1 MNDEEKGKKL
11 LTAVERI
18 VASSESI
25 RATVDAAKLKV
36 KGELRGDA
44 LREATAREL
53 IRGYSNRA
61 AIAGGVSGLP
71 ALVPGVGSIAL
82 AIGGGLAELTLLLK
96 WEVEMTLGLSH
107 LYGFDI
113 DDPRERQLGFL
124 MASVGTYDATGKNFF
139 VDVMKVEGTAIWNYA
154 PRAVGRMV
162 VSAMAMVA
170 ALYLW
175 RGLLKAV
182 PFLGMAVGSSMNK
195 VLTTRVGER
204 CMRDCRTRRE
214 LMADEPRAAAGPAKR
229 AKPKAKAKAKAKPKA
244 KARKAKPKAAA
255 ASKPPV
261 IDDLN

>member
-1 MNDEEKGKKL
+1 MTDEEKGRKL

-18 VASSESI
+18 VASSDSI
-25 RATVDAAKLKV
+25 RATVEAARAKV
-36 KGELRGDA
+36 KGELRGEA

-61 AIAGGVSGLP
+61 AIAGGASGLP
-71 ALVPGVGSIAL
+71 GLIPGFGSIAL
-82 AIGGGLAELTLLLK
+82 AIGGGLAELTFLLK
-96 WEVEMTLGLSH
+96 WEVEMALGLSH

-113 DDPRERQLGFL
+113 DDPRERQLGYL

-154 PRAVGRMV
+154 PRAAGRMV

-170 ALYLW
+170 AIYLW

-182 PFLGMAVGSSMNK
+182 PFVGMAVGSSMNK
-195 VLTTRVGER
+195 VLTTRVGAR

-214 LMADEPRAAAGPAKR
+214 LMADAPKPVAAAAAAK
-229 AKPKAKAKAKAKPKA
+229 KSKAKPKP
-244 KARKAKPKAAA
+244 KASAKPKSKAKAAPA
-255 ASKPPV
+255 KVPS